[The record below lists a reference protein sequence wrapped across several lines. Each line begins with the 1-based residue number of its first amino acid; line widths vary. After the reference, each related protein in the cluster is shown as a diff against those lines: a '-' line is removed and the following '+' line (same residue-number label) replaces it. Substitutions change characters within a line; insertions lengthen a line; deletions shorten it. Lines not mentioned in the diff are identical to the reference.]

1 MGSLT
6 RHRGGA
12 RDGFLIFQ
20 LAFRIGQ
27 PDPQAR
33 WSRPSPRRSRCLFR
47 SPPRVLGKV
56 VEHENTKPKKDSPV
70 GESFLSNSGMNLL
83 CLDAQLLE
91 RLGAVVAV
99 GAGIDF
105 LVDLQNLAV
114 LANVKCPPM
123 REWPKGGHH
132 AVFLG
137 RLFRRVAE
145 DGVVRL
151 NRLCKVDVALLA
163 VSGIATG
170 GEVGDVE
177 FSQLFAARTERLAL
191 ERSAPGKCL
200 GKPGDYHRLFAF
212 VIGELVG
219 VTIAALEREVR
230 GGIADLEVRRA
241 EVRGEDAG
249 GENCREDECYFHFQ
263 FVWLTV

>member
-1 MGSLT
+1 MLSVRPGRTRDDGDPSHAIAVVPAMDFFISLSPLNSPT
-6 RHRGGA
+6 GRETET
-12 RDGFLIFQ
+12 D
-20 LAFRIGQ
+20 
-27 PDPQAR
+27 DPRETWPANPPAR
-33 WSRPSPRRSRCLFR
+33 WSL
-47 SPPRVLGKV
+47 
-56 VEHENTKPKKDSPV
+56 VE
-70 GESFLSNSGMNLL
+70 LAAALL

-91 RLGAVVAV
+91 RLGAIVAV
-99 GAGIDF
+99 GGGLDLFVDF
-105 LVDLQNLAV
+105 QNLAV
-114 LANVKCPPM
+114 FADVKCPPM
-123 REWPKGGHH
+123 REGPKGGHH
-132 AVFLG
+132 AVGLG
-137 RLFRRVAE
+137 GGFGGVAE

-151 NRLCKVDVALLA
+151 NRLGEVDVALLA

-200 GKPGDYHRLFAF
+200 GKPGDHHRLFAF

-219 VTIAALEREVR
+219 VAIAALEREVR

-263 FVWLTV
+263 FVWLKV